1 MEPVIA
7 GAVVTVAVSV
17 VNAVVKIVQ
26 RHLTASVEIALITE
40 AARTDRV
47 RCLSGQASGSRRGR
61 RLEPGRAGRSGGDG
75 RGRRPQY

>member
-17 VNAVVKIVQ
+17 VNAVVKIAQ
-26 RHLTASVEIALITE
+26 RRMTASVEIALITE

-47 RCLSGQASGSRRGR
+47 RCLTGQGPAARRGR
-61 RLEPGRAGRSGGDG
+61 RLKPGPAGRSGGDG
-75 RGRRPQY
+75 RGGRPQY